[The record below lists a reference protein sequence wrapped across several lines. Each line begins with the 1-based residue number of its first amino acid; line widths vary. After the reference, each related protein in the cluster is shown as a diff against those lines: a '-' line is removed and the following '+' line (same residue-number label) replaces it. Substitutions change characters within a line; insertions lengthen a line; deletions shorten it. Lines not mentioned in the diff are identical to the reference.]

1 MRLKGNAVYLDQI
14 DSPTDLKK
22 LDRAVLPQ
30 VAEEIRAVILKTVA
44 KTGGHLASNL
54 GTVELT
60 LALHY
65 VFDSPRDKILW
76 DVGHQAY
83 AHKILTGRRDR
94 FPTLRQE
101 QGLSGFT
108 RRDESPHDSFGAA
121 HAGTALSAAVGMA
134 EARALLGQR
143 YRVVAVVGDG
153 ALTSGLSWEGLN
165 QAGALQRDLL
175 VVLNDNTMSISPNV
189 GAVSA
194 YLTRV
199 LTGRLVTR
207 VRTGGQHILEY
218 IPRVGPRMVE
228 MAKRV
233 EEMAKGLV
241 TPGVLFEELGF
252 TYVGPIDGHNLEHLL
267 TTLTNVAELKG
278 PVLLHVVTMKGKGY
292 APAEGDA
299 VKWHGAAPFEVET
312 GTFKKKAAPMTYT
325 DAFAQALI
333 RLADEDDRV
342 VAVTAAMAEGTGL
355 TKFRRAH
362 PTRCYDVGIA
372 EQHAVVFA
380 AGLAAQGLRPVAA
393 IYSTFLQR
401 GYDQVIHD
409 VCLQRLPVTFAMDRA
424 GIVGDDGPTHQGLYD
439 LAFLRAVPNM
449 VILAPKDENDLQHC
463 LKTALESGGPAA
475 VRYPRGAGYGV
486 PIEQEAKV
494 YPLGTAE
501 LLRDGTDV
509 LLLPLGTL
517 VQPALDAAERL
528 EQVGISAAVINPR
541 FVKPLDRALI
551 PEVARRVG
559 RVLTVEEHMLAGGF
573 GSAVLELFEELRL
586 GRIQVARLGIP
597 DVLVEQGTQAGV
609 RARFGLT
616 AEGIQAATE
625 ALVKVRVLEAR
636 RGEGAA

>member
-1 MRLKGNAVYLDQI
+1 MYLEKI
-14 DSPTDLKK
+14 DSPADLKK
-22 LDRAVLPQ
+22 LDRSLLPK
-30 VAEEIRAVILKTVA
+30 VAEEIRELIIRTVA

-65 VFDSPRDKILW
+65 VYDSPADKILW
-76 DVGHQAY
+76 DVSHQAY

-101 QGLSGFT
+101 RGLSGFT
-108 RRDESPHDSFGAA
+108 RRDESPHDPFGAA

-134 EARALLGQR
+134 EARALTGEH

-165 QAGALQRDLL
+165 QAGALKRDIL

-194 YLTRV
+194 YLNRV
-199 LTGRLVTR
+199 LTGRLMTR
-207 VRTGGQHILEY
+207 VRSGGQHLLTQ
-218 IPRVGPRMVE
+218 IPMVGPRVAD
-228 MAKRV
+228 MAKRM
-233 EEMAKGLV
+233 EAMAKGLV
-241 TPGVLFEELGF
+241 TSGVLFEELGF
-252 TYVGPIDGHNLEHLL
+252 TYVGPIDGHNLDHLL
-267 TTLTNVAELKG
+267 TTLDNVTELKG
-278 PVLLHVVTMKGKGY
+278 PVLLHVVTTKGKGY

-312 GTFKKKAAPMTYT
+312 GTFKKKVAPMSYT

-333 RLADEDDRV
+333 RLADEDDRI
-342 VAVTAAMAEGTGL
+342 VAITAAMAEGTGL
-355 TKFRRAH
+355 VKFQKAH
-362 PTRCYDVGIA
+362 PTRFFDVGIA

-401 GYDQVIHD
+401 GYDQVVHD
-409 VCLQRLPVTFAMDRA
+409 VCLQRLPVIFAMDRA

-439 LAFLRAVPNM
+439 LAFLRTLPNM
-449 VILAPKDENDLQHC
+449 IILAPKDENDIQHC
-463 LKTALESGGPAA
+463 LKTALTYDGPAA

-486 PIEQEAKV
+486 PIEQEATV
-494 YPLGTAE
+494 YPLGSAE
-501 LLRDGTDV
+501 LLRNGDDV

-517 VQPALDAAERL
+517 VRPALEAADRL
-528 EQVGISAAVINPR
+528 MQAGISAAVINPR
-541 FVKPLDRALI
+541 FVKPLDRVLI

-586 GRIQVARLGIP
+586 GGIQVTRLGIP
-597 DVLVEQGTQAGV
+597 DVLVEQGTQASM
-609 RARFGLT
+609 RARYGLT
-616 AEGIQAATE
+616 AEGIQAAAE
-625 ALVKVRVLEAR
+625 ALVKVRRLEPR
-636 RGEGAA
+636 RGESAA

>member
-1 MRLKGNAVYLDQI
+1 
-14 DSPTDLKK
+14 
-22 LDRAVLPQ
+22 
-30 VAEEIRAVILKTVA
+30 
-44 KTGGHLASNL
+44 
-54 GTVELT
+54 
-60 LALHY
+60 
-65 VFDSPRDKILW
+65 
-76 DVGHQAY
+76 
-83 AHKILTGRRDR
+83 
-94 FPTLRQE
+94 
-101 QGLSGFT
+101 
-108 RRDESPHDSFGAA
+108 
-121 HAGTALSAAVGMA
+121 
-134 EARALLGQR
+134 
-143 YRVVAVVGDG
+143 
-153 ALTSGLSWEGLN
+153 
-165 QAGALQRDLL
+165 
-175 VVLNDNTMSISPNV
+175 
-189 GAVSA
+189 
-194 YLTRV
+194 
-199 LTGRLVTR
+199 
-207 VRTGGQHILEY
+207 
-218 IPRVGPRMVE
+218 
-228 MAKRV
+228 
-233 EEMAKGLV
+233 
-241 TPGVLFEELGF
+241 
-252 TYVGPIDGHNLEHLL
+252 
-267 TTLTNVAELKG
+267 
-278 PVLLHVVTMKGKGY
+278 
-292 APAEGDA
+292 

-312 GTFKKKAAPMTYT
+312 GTFKKKAAPLTYT

-333 RLADEDDRV
+333 RLADEDDRI

-355 TKFRRAH
+355 TKFQRAH

-439 LAFLRAVPNM
+439 LAFLRTVPNM

-475 VRYPRGAGYGV
+475 VRFPRGAGYGV

-501 LLRDGTDV
+501 LLRDGNDV

-517 VQPALDAAERL
+517 VRQALEAAERL

-597 DVLVEQGTQAGV
+597 DVLVEQGSQAGV

-616 AEGIQAATE
+616 VEGIHAAAE
-625 ALVKVRVLEAR
+625 ALVKVRVLEVR

>member
-1 MRLKGNAVYLDQI
+1 MYLEQI
-14 DSPTDLKK
+14 DSPADLKK

-30 VAEEIRAVILKTVA
+30 VAEEIRDLILRTVA
-44 KTGGHLASNL
+44 RTGGHLASNL

-65 VFDSPRDKILW
+65 VFDSPQDKILW

-108 RRDESPHDSFGAA
+108 RREESPHDSFGAA

-134 EARALLGQR
+134 EARALLGER

-194 YLTRV
+194 YLNRV

-207 VRTGGQHILEY
+207 VRAGGQHILEY

-267 TTLTNVAELKG
+267 TTLTNVMELKG

-312 GTFKKKAAPMTYT
+312 GTFKKKAAPLTYT

-333 RLADEDDRV
+333 RLADEDDRI

-355 TKFRRAH
+355 TKFQRAH

-439 LAFLRAVPNM
+439 LAFLRTVPNM
-449 VILAPKDENDLQHC
+449 IILAPKDENDLQHC

-475 VRYPRGAGYGV
+475 VRFPRGAGYGV

-501 LLRDGTDV
+501 LLRDGNDV

-517 VQPALDAAERL
+517 VRQTLEAAERL

-597 DVLVEQGTQAGV
+597 DVLVEQGSQAGV

-616 AEGIQAATE
+616 VEGIQAAAE
-625 ALVKVRVLEAR
+625 ALVKVRVLEVR

>member
-267 TTLTNVAELKG
+267 TMLTNVAELKG

-463 LKTALESGGPAA
+463 LKTALECGGPAA

>member
-1 MRLKGNAVYLDQI
+1 VRLKGNAVYLDQI

>member
-1 MRLKGNAVYLDQI
+1 MGNSVYLEQI
-14 DSPTDLKK
+14 DSPADLKK

-30 VAEEIRAVILKTVA
+30 VAEEIRGLILRTVA
-44 KTGGHLASNL
+44 RTGGHLASNL

-65 VFDSPRDKILW
+65 VFDSPQDKILW

-108 RRDESPHDSFGAA
+108 RREESPHDSFGAA

-134 EARALLGQR
+134 EARALLGER

-194 YLTRV
+194 YLNRV

-207 VRTGGQHILEY
+207 VRAGGQHILEY

-267 TTLTNVAELKG
+267 TTLTNVMELKG

-312 GTFKKKAAPMTYT
+312 GTFKKKAAPLTYT

-333 RLADEDDRV
+333 RLADEDDRI

-355 TKFRRAH
+355 TKFQRAH

-439 LAFLRAVPNM
+439 LAFLRTVPNM

-475 VRYPRGAGYGV
+475 VRFPRGAGYGV

-501 LLRDGTDV
+501 LLRDGNDV

-517 VQPALDAAERL
+517 VRQALEAAERL

-597 DVLVEQGTQAGV
+597 DVLVEQGSQAGV

-616 AEGIQAATE
+616 VEGIHAAAE
-625 ALVKVRVLEAR
+625 ALVKVRVLEVR